1 MMLMDPISLERLL
14 IGGLLATL
22 AIAVAFGPEL
32 GRALARL
39 RNRRADEVPASLGAE
54 PQQF

>member
-1 MMLMDPISLERLL
+1 MLIDAMLLERLL

-22 AIAVAFGPEL
+22 AVTVAFGPEL
-32 GRALARL
+32 GRALSRL
-39 RNRRADEVPASLGAE
+39 RSRRADEVPTNLGAE

>member
-1 MMLMDPISLERLL
+1 MLIDPMSLERLL
-14 IGGLLATL
+14 IGGLLASL

-39 RNRRADEVPASLGAE
+39 RSRRVDEVPVSLE
-54 PQQF
+54 PQQS